1 MTLSQTDGEFLTLH
15 ELVRAAHKKLD
26 RNNWDYLIGGTA
38 TETTV
43 LRNRQAL
50 DRIAFRPRVLRD
62 VSSIDAS
69 HSFFG
74 TKTRLPVVL
83 APIGGL
89 EALAPQGGLA
99 VARAASSFGVP
110 FILSS
115 VSEAGMEMVGK
126 SAEGMK

>member
-1 MTLSQTDGEFLTLH
+1 MTFREKDKRMALSQTEGDFLTLH

-26 RNNWDYLIGGTA
+26 RNIWDYLVGGTA
-38 TETTV
+38 TETTL

-62 VSSIDAS
+62 VSSIDPS

-74 TKTRLPVVL
+74 KTAKLPLVL

-89 EALAPQGGLA
+89 E
-99 VARAASSFGVP
+99 
-110 FILSS
+110 
-115 VSEAGMEMVGK
+115 
-126 SAEGMK
+126 